1 MAYTANEKRILGVT
15 SAAHFL
21 SHLYELSF
29 PAIALTLQADMG
41 WSLAEVLRLSFGM
54 YLLYGLG
61 ALPMGYIT
69 DRWRARWMLRLCMLG
84 SGAGAILVAVS
95 PDKTALVASLAVV
108 GLAGS
113 IYHPAGMALL
123 SRSIRQ
129 RGRAL
134 GLNGIFGNLGS
145 ALAPFL
151 AGLLAFEF
159 GWRAAYAALGVLGLA
174 CGVASLLA
182 PIEEHVEAA
191 ESQAPAGRG
200 GRTNLVY
207 FAILCVAM
215 LFAGFSYRGV
225 SVVLPAVFRDQ
236 ATFLADFLARFGN
249 GDLGALRNL
258 SGATLASI
266 TYAAGMLGQVFGGHV
281 ADRHDLRKAY
291 LGFHVAS
298 LPFLVAAAYASQG
311 LLLLVACGYVFFALG
326 MQPVENSLVARF
338 TPARWRSTSYGI
350 KFILNFGVGSSAV
363 YVVAA
368 LQSGGSFTPVFLVL
382 SASVVCL
389 CLGVLMLLRRSRGVA
404 VLNRAAPQTVT

>member
-1 MAYTANEKRILGVT
+1 MATTANEKRILGVS

-29 PAIALTLQADMG
+29 PAIALTLQAEMG

-61 ALPMGYIT
+61 ALPMGYLT
-69 DRWRARWMLRLCMLG
+69 DRWHARWMLRLSML
-84 SGAGAILVAVS
+84 GAGAGAVLVALS
-95 PDKTALVASLAVV
+95 PGKASLVASLCAV

-123 SRSIRQ
+123 SRSVRQ

-145 ALAPFL
+145 ATAPFL
-151 AGLLAFEF
+151 AGLLAYRF
-159 GWRAAYAALGVLGLA
+159 GWRTAYAVLGVLGLA
-174 CGVASLLA
+174 CGLASLFA
-182 PIEEHVEAA
+182 PIEERHVMEAD
-191 ESQAPAGRG
+191 PAAASRR
-200 GRTNLVY
+200 GRTHLGY
-207 FAILCVAM
+207 FAILCAAM

-225 SVVLPAVFRDQ
+225 SIVLPAVFRDRSE
-236 ATFLADFLARFGN
+236 FLAALLARVQG

-266 TYAAGMLGQVFGGHV
+266 TYAAGMLGQMVGGRV
-281 ADRHDLRKAY
+281 ADRHDLRWAY
-291 LGFHVAS
+291 LAFHAAS
-298 LPFLVAAAYASQG
+298 LPFLLAAAFAHEG
-311 LLLLVACGYVFFALG
+311 WLLAAACAYVFFALG
-326 MQPVENSLVARF
+326 MQPIENSLVAHF

-350 KFILNFGVGSSAV
+350 KFILNFGVGSTAV
-363 YVVAA
+363 YAVAA
-368 LQSGGSFTPVFLVL
+368 LQAGGSFVPVFLLL

-389 CLGVLMLLRRSRGVA
+389 CLGVVVLLRRSRGVL
-404 VLNRAAPQTVT
+404 VLNHAPQAAVT